1 MKNTTSLLVTPNFF
15 SIYCN
20 GELVKTVFSIAKMQT
35 SKQYQKAM
43 KQLEELKWGVHENK
57 DVQNKFDKVL
67 NK

>member
-20 GELVKTVFSIAKMQT
+20 GELVKTVFSLAKMQT
-35 SKQYQKAM
+35 SKQFKKAHE
-43 KQLEELKWGVHENK
+43 QLEELKWGVHKNK
-57 DVQNKFDKVL
+57 DVQNKFDKML